1 MSGHFFTLFFEV
13 NNMEKRKLM
22 DLLEQCPVIAA
33 VHDRYFD
40 KAIHSPCEVIFLLG
54 SNILTI
60 PQRIREAHEA
70 GKCIFVHT
78 DLADGLGK
86 DRAGVQFCAQAGAD
100 GIISTR
106 ANLIRAARDL
116 GLLTVQRFFA
126 LDSQGVDSIQEL
138 LDNSCPDLME
148 IMPGV
153 IGKIIKRFANAKVPL
168 IAGGLVETKEDVTSA
183 LKLGAFAVSTGKEP
197 LWYI

>member
-1 MSGHFFTLFFEV
+1 MDRHT
-13 NNMEKRKLM
+13 LM
-22 DLLEQCPVIAA
+22 DTLEQCPVIAA
-33 VHDRYFD
+33 VHDRHFA
-40 KAIHSPCEVIFLLG
+40 KALNSPSEVIFLLG

-60 PQRIREAHEA
+60 PDRIRQAHQAE
-70 GKCIFVHT
+70 KYIFIHA
-78 DLADGLGK
+78 DLAEGLGK
-86 DRAGVQFCAQAGAD
+86 DRAGIQFCAQAGAD

-126 LDSQGVDSIQEL
+126 LDSQGVDSISEL
-138 LDNSCPDLME
+138 LENSNPDLIE

-153 IGKIIKRFANAKVPL
+153 IGKIIKRFADAKAPL
-168 IAGGLVETKEDVTSA
+168 IAGGLVETKEDVTTA
-183 LKLGAFAVSTGKEP
+183 LKLGAFAVSTGKEE

>member
-1 MSGHFFTLFFEV
+1 MDR
-13 NNMEKRKLM
+13 RKLM
-22 DLLEQCPVIAA
+22 DILEQCPVIAA
-33 VHDRYFD
+33 VHDRHFE
-40 KAIHSPCEVIFLLG
+40 KALESPSEVIFLLG

-60 PQRIREAHEA
+60 PQRIRQAHEA

-78 DLADGLGK
+78 DLAEGLGK

-106 ANLIRAARDL
+106 ANLIRSARDL

-126 LDSQGVDSIQEL
+126 LDSQGVDSIDEL
-138 LDNSCPDLME
+138 LENSSPDLIE

-153 IGKIIKRFANAKVPL
+153 IGKIIKRFANAKSPL
-168 IAGGLVETKEDVTSA
+168 IAGGLVETKEDVTTA
-183 LKLGAFAVSTGKEP
+183 LKLGAFAVSTGKEA

>member
-1 MSGHFFTLFFEV
+1 MDRHT
-13 NNMEKRKLM
+13 LM
-22 DLLEQCPVIAA
+22 DTLEQCPVIAA

-40 KAIHSPCEVIFLLG
+40 KALNSPSEVIFLLG

-60 PQRIREAHEA
+60 PERIRQAHRAE
-70 GKCIFVHT
+70 KCIFIHV
-78 DLADGLGK
+78 DLAEGLGK
-86 DRAGVQFCAQAGAD
+86 DRAGIQFCAQAGAD

-126 LDSQGVDSIQEL
+126 LDSQGVESISEL
-138 LDNSCPDLME
+138 LEGSNPDLIE

-153 IGKIIKRFANAKVPL
+153 IGKIIKRFANAKAPL
-168 IAGGLVETKEDVTSA
+168 IAGGLVEVKEDVTTA
-183 LKLGAFAVSTGKEP
+183 LKLGAFAVSTGKED

>member
-1 MSGHFFTLFFEV
+1 MQ
-13 NNMEKRKLM
+13 RQKLM

-33 VHDRYFD
+33 VHDRHFD
-40 KAIHSPCEVIFLLG
+40 KAIASPCEVIFLLG

-60 PQRIREAHEA
+60 PQRIRQAHEA
-70 GKCIFVHT
+70 GKSIFVHT
-78 DLADGLGK
+78 DLAEGLGK
-86 DRAGVQFCAQAGAD
+86 DRAGIQFCAQAGAD

-106 ANLIRAARDL
+106 ANLIRSARDL

-183 LKLGAFAVSTGKEP
+183 LKLGAFAVSTGKEA

>member
-1 MSGHFFTLFFEV
+1 MDR
-13 NNMEKRKLM
+13 RKLL
-22 DLLEQCPVIAA
+22 DTLEQCPVISA
-33 VHDRYFD
+33 VHDRHFE
-40 KAIHSPCEVIFLLG
+40 KALTCPSEVIFLLG
-54 SNILTI
+54 STILTI
-60 PQRIREAHEA
+60 PQRIRQAHEA

-106 ANLIRAARDL
+106 ANLIRAGKDL

-126 LDSQGVDSIQEL
+126 LDSQGVDSINEL
-138 LDNSCPDLME
+138 LENSNPDLIE

-153 IGKIIKRFANAKVPL
+153 IGKIIKRFANAKAPL
-168 IAGGLVETKEDVTSA
+168 IAGGLVETKEDVTTA
-183 LKLGAFAVSTGKEP
+183 LKLGAFAVSTGKEA
-197 LWYI
+197 LWYM

>member
-1 MSGHFFTLFFEV
+1 MDR
-13 NNMEKRKLM
+13 RKLL
-22 DLLEQCPVIAA
+22 DLLEQSPVIAA
-33 VHDRYFD
+33 VHDRYFE
-40 KAIHSPCEVIFLLG
+40 KAIASPSEVIFLLG
-54 SNILTI
+54 SSILTI
-60 PQRIREAHEA
+60 PHRVEQAHAA
-70 GKCIFVHT
+70 GKCIFIHT

-86 DRAGVQFCAQAGAD
+86 DRTGIQFCAQIGAD

-153 IGKIIKRFANAKVPL
+153 IGKIIKRFANAKAPL

-183 LKLGAFAVSTGKEP
+183 LKLGAFAVSTGKED

>member
-1 MSGHFFTLFFEV
+1 M
-13 NNMEKRKLM
+13 
-22 DLLEQCPVIAA
+22 
-33 VHDRYFD
+33 
-40 KAIHSPCEVIFLLG
+40 
-54 SNILTI
+54 
-60 PQRIREAHEA
+60 
-70 GKCIFVHT
+70 
-78 DLADGLGK
+78 
-86 DRAGVQFCAQAGAD
+86 
-100 GIISTR
+100 
-106 ANLIRAARDL
+106 
-116 GLLTVQRFFA
+116 TVQRFFA

-138 LDNSCPDLME
+138 LDNSCPDLRE

>member
-1 MSGHFFTLFFEV
+1 MDR
-13 NNMEKRKLM
+13 RKLM

-33 VHDRYFD
+33 VHDRYFE
-40 KAIHSPCEVIFLLG
+40 KAVASPCDVIFLLG
-54 SNILTI
+54 CNILTI
-60 PQRIREAHEA
+60 PQRITEAHNA
-70 GKCIFVHT
+70 GKCIFIHV
-78 DLADGLGK
+78 DLAEGLGK
-86 DRAGVQFCAQAGAD
+86 DRAGIQFCAQAGAD

-106 ANLIRAARDL
+106 ANLIRAGRDL

-138 LDNSCPDLME
+138 LDHSCPDLME

-153 IGKIIKRFANAKVPL
+153 IGKIIKRFANGKVPL
-168 IAGGLVETKEDVTSA
+168 IAGGLVETKEDVTTA
-183 LKLGAFAVSTGKEP
+183 LKLGAFAVSTGKET

>member
-1 MSGHFFTLFFEV
+1 MDR
-13 NNMEKRKLM
+13 RKLM
-22 DLLEQCPVIAA
+22 DILEQCPVIAA
-33 VHDRYFD
+33 VHDRHFE
-40 KAIHSPCEVIFLLG
+40 KALESPSEVIFLLG

-60 PQRIREAHEA
+60 PQRIRQAHEA

-78 DLADGLGK
+78 DLAEGLGK

-106 ANLIRAARDL
+106 ANLIRSARDL

-126 LDSQGVDSIQEL
+126 LDSQGVDSIDEL
-138 LDNSCPDLME
+138 LENSSPDLIE

-153 IGKIIKRFANAKVPL
+153 IGKIIKRFANAKAPL
-168 IAGGLVETKEDVTSA
+168 IAGGLVETKEDVTTA
-183 LKLGAFAVSTGKEP
+183 LKLGAFAVSTGKEA